1 MLERSA
7 VVIPRA
13 EVYDDDASE
22 ASSDAPGVG
31 GGLPAKKKN
40 ARRGARGKPSLL
52 RRAEMVNKAGFP
64 LDHEGVSRRARDRC
78 N

>member
-1 MLERSA
+1 M
-7 VVIPRA
+7 VIPRA

-31 GGLPAKKKN
+31 GELPAKKKS

-52 RRAEMVNKAGFP
+52 RRAEMLNRAGV
-64 LDHEGVSRRARDRC
+64 LDKEGAMSRRALTGTTQVSR
-78 N
+78 